1 VQVEYQTGFK
11 ASPPRAVIVGS
22 GPGGL
27 RTAIEFAFLGVRAT
41 VLEKRLDYSRN
52 NLLHIWYR
60 LSPSSSSVM
69 ILSA

>member
-1 VQVEYQTGFK
+1 VEYQTGFK

-52 NLLHIWYR
+52 NLLHIWCVK
-60 LSPSSSSVM
+60 SSSS
-69 ILSA
+69 SSSSSSFA